1 MGMDLKQ
8 VSKWIFIALMFIGSA
23 GYAQHAIS
31 GKVLEKET
39 GESLPYATVKIRNTT
54 KGAVTNSDGFFTILN
69 VKELPVFLEI
79 SYVGF
84 NSIEIELGVDDLKD
98 LILIELEGVS
108 EQLEEVIISANEY
121 KILDASSGVS
131 KSTLSTKQ
139 LTILPSIGETD
150 IFRSLQLL
158 PGVSGTNENSS
169 GLFVRGG
176 TPDQNLVLLDGMTVY
191 QVDHFYGFFS
201 AFNSAAIKD
210 VQLYKGAFP
219 AKFGGRTSSVVELTG
234 KSGSFEQLKFGAGL
248 NLLSFNGYI
257 EIPLFKKASFLVTG
271 RRSFTDFL
279 QSGLYKDIT
288 SNISQGGSGVGQLS
302 AEDFAAVNPI
312 SYFYDLNTKLTY
324 KPSEKDIISISYYAG
339 EDDLDQSRLIDR
351 DIVPLRGP
359 AIDVNVMADI
369 DEVSNWGNE
378 GISGKWGRQW
388 TPRLY
393 SNVLFA
399 GSEFF
404 SRFSRDV
411 FLAINVPAADSTVFE
426 GNFKT
431 RERNSVKDLTAR
443 VDFEY
448 LWSDQHKFEFGFTG
462 TRTEVDYSNIRD
474 DTVSILERDQKADYG
489 SIYLS
494 DTWTPGRKLLFS
506 LGVRLSE
513 YEYHDGI
520 LFEPRINA
528 SYQLSDKFG
537 IKAAYGQHYQ
547 FVNRIINE
555 NITEGSREF
564 WLLVDEELV
573 DLSKAIHYVAGFS
586 YEIDKWL
593 FDVEGYYKEYSGL
606 SEFSLRFR
614 TGTDI
619 NFEDLFFTG
628 SGVAKGVEFLIQKKA
643 GNYTGWTSYTLG
655 SVRNTFN
662 DINNGNE
669 FPALHDQL
677 HEFKMVHTFEYENY
691 RLGGTFIYGSG
702 KPFSEPAG
710 NYTVELLD
718 GKKLNFIGVGDKNG
732 SRIPSY
738 KRIDVSVHYV
748 FDIGKGKGDIGLS
761 VFNLFGWTNTWYYQY
776 DFNQDPPL
784 VTEINYLGRTP
795 NLSISV
801 DF

>member
-1 MGMDLKQ
+1 MISKFLLSA
-8 VSKWIFIALMFIGSA
+8 VSLFICCCTISFGQTS
-23 GYAQHAIS
+23 IS

-39 GESLPYATVKIRNTT
+39 GETLPFATVKIEGTSQ
-54 KGAVTNSDGFFTILN
+54 GVVTNSDGFFTMLN
-69 VKELPVFLEI
+69 IENFPVSIEI

-84 NSIEIELGVDDLKD
+84 KSLVREITVEEADR
-98 LILIELEGVS
+98 LIIIKMEAMS
-108 EQLEEVIISANEY
+108 EHLEEVIISASEY
-121 KILDASSGVS
+121 KILDASSGIS
-131 KSTLSTKQ
+131 KTTLSTKQ
-139 LTILPSIGETD
+139 LTILPNIGEID

-169 GLFVRGG
+169 GLYIRGG

-201 AFNSAAIKD
+201 AFNPAAIKD
-210 VQLYKGAFP
+210 VQLHKGAFP

-234 KSGSFEQLKFGAGL
+234 KTGSFEKLKFGAGI
-248 NLLSFNGYI
+248 NLLSFNGYL
-257 EIPLFKKASFLVTG
+257 EIPIAKKVSILIAG
-271 RRSFTDFL
+271 RRSYTDFL
-279 QSGLYKDIT
+279 QTGLYKDIT
-288 SNISQGGSGVGQLS
+288 NNISKGGSGVGQLS

-312 SYFYDLNTKLTY
+312 SYFYDFNSKISFR
-324 KPSEKDIISISYYAG
+324 PSDKDLISLSYYTG

-351 DIVPLRGP
+351 EIVPLRGP
-359 AIDVNVMADI
+359 AIPVNILVDI

-378 GISGKWGRQW
+378 GISAKWSRQW
-388 TPRLY
+388 NPRFY
-393 SNVLFA
+393 SNFMIA

-404 SRFSRDV
+404 SRFNRDA
-411 FLAINVPAADSTVFE
+411 FLSIYVPAADSTIFS

-431 RERNSVKDLTAR
+431 RETNSVTDFTAR
-443 VDFEY
+443 ADFEY
-448 LWSDQHKFEFGFTG
+448 LINNDHKIEFGLSG
-462 TRTEVDYSNIRD
+462 TRTNVDYSNVRD
-474 DTVSILERDQKADYG
+474 DTITILNLQQKADYG
-489 SIYLS
+489 SLYFS
-494 DTWTPGRKLLFS
+494 DAWTPGHKFLLN
-506 LGVRLSE
+506 LGLRISD
-513 YEYHDGI
+513 YEYHSGL
-520 LFEPRINA
+520 LFEPRISA
-528 SYQLSDKFG
+528 SYQLNNELKFKG
-537 IKAAYGQHYQ
+537 AYSHHYQ

-564 WLLVDEELV
+564 WLLADEELV
-573 DLSKAIHYVAGFS
+573 DLSKAIHYVAGLS

-593 FDVEGYYKEYSGL
+593 FDIEGFYKDYSGL

-614 TGTDI
+614 TGNDI
-619 NFEDLFFTG
+619 NADDLFYTG
-628 SGVAKGVEFLIQKKA
+628 TGIAKGIEFLIQKKA
-643 GNYTGWTSYTLG
+643 GNYTGWTSYTLS
-655 SVRNTFN
+655 SVRNTFEE
-662 DINNGNE
+662 INNGVE

-710 NYTVELLD
+710 NYAIELLD

-732 SRIPSY
+732 SRIPDY
-738 KRIDVSVHYV
+738 KRVDVSVHYV
-748 FDIGKGKGDIGLS
+748 FDIGRGKADIGLS

-795 NLSISV
+795 NISFNV